1 MNKKFHFLSDEEKK
15 TNNEKMVSY
24 RTARFWQQAWELRR
38 PRPSCFFICDIIYLW
53 FYWMILFIYF
63 TLLKQYL
70 YLVQS
75 FLAIEPKILNTQMI
89 VVMPLYLCSWSNW
102 KSQNPTLTWLQPRRG
117 RSCSGTSSPTQTPSY
132 PGPPT
137 SCGSGISEGGGANK
151 SQAFFS
157 SILRAFVWRQIYS
170 EQCWT
175 PRSWVEWSRIVMYCS
190 LLRVYRVTGDI
201 EFKVHLH

>member
-1 MNKKFHFLSDEEKK
+1 
-15 TNNEKMVSY
+15 MVSY
-24 RTARFWQQAWELRR
+24 RTARFWQQAWGLRR
-38 PRPSCFFICDIIYLW
+38 PRPSCFFYLWYYLSVILFNDIIHLW
-53 FYWMILFIYF
+53 YYWMILLNNWCRFRKGLHLNSIH
-63 TLLKQYL
+63 Q

-137 SCGSGISEGGGANK
+137 SCGSGTSEGGGANK
-151 SQAFFS
+151 LQGFCSRF
-157 SILRAFVWRQIYS
+157 RAFVWRRIYS

-190 LLRVYRVTGDI
+190 LPRVNGVTGDI

>member
-1 MNKKFHFLSDEEKK
+1 MISFI
-15 TNNEKMVSY
+15 Y
-24 RTARFWQQAWELRR
+24 
-38 PRPSCFFICDIIYLW
+38 FFICDIIYLW

-102 KSQNPTLTWLQPRRG
+102 KSQNPTLTWLRPRRG
-117 RSCSGTSSPTQTPSY
+117 RLCSGTSSPTQTPSY

-137 SCGSGISEGGGANK
+137 SCGWGISEDGGANK
-151 SQAFFS
+151 LQGFCSRF
-157 SILRAFVWRQIYS
+157 RAFVWRRIYS

-190 LLRVYRVTGDI
+190 LLRVIGVTGDI

>member
-24 RTARFWQQAWELRR
+24 RTARFWQQAWGLRR
-38 PRPSCFFICDIIYLW
+38 PRPSCFFFICDIIYLW

-137 SCGSGISEGGGANK
+137 SCGSGTSEGGGANK
-151 SQAFFS
+151 LQGFCSRF
-157 SILRAFVWRQIYS
+157 RAFVWRRIYS

-175 PRSWVEWSRIVMYCS
+175 PRSWVEWSRILIYCS
-190 LLRVYRVTGDI
+190 LVRVIGVTGDI